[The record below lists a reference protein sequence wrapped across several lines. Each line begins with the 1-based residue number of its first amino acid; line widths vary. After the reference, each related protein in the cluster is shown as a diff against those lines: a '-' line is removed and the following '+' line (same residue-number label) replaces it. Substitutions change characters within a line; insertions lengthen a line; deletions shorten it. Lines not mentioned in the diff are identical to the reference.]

1 MAQVIKREFRTIN
14 LAELRASDDGNSL
27 SGYAAVF
34 GSPSEDLGGF
44 TETVDSHAF
53 DRCLAANPDVRALF
67 NHDTGSVLGR
77 TKNGTLQ
84 LSVDSRGL
92 KMTVALPD
100 TTLGRDVRELVKRQD
115 ISGMSFGFMVNED
128 VWNYSKD
135 SAGNDVVTR
144 VLMDCELFEVSV
156 VTFPAY
162 PGTSVSARSLWPDGL
177 PELVETR
184 GVKPKSAPAEPT
196 EADKAEAR
204 KFVARQRMTTLRRK

>member
-1 MAQVIKREFRTIN
+1 MAQVTKREFRTIN
-14 LAELRASDDGNSL
+14 AAELRASDDGNSL
-27 SGYAAVF
+27 TGYAAVF

-44 TETVDSHAF
+44 TETVDAHAF
-53 DRCLAANPDVRALF
+53 DRCLAANPDIRALF

-128 VWNYSKD
+128 VWNFSKVD
-135 SAGNDVVTR
+135 DKDVVTR
-144 VLMDCELFEVSV
+144 VLMDCEVFEVSAV
-156 VTFPAY
+156 AFPAY
-162 PGTSVSARSLWPDGL
+162 PGTSVSARSLWPDGK

-184 GVKPKSAPAEPT
+184 GVKPTAAPVAPT

-204 KFVARQRMTTLRRK
+204 KFVARQRLSSLRRK